1 MTKEEIAKIYEL
13 KGKGYG
19 YKKIANV
26 LNAPLST
33 VKSII
38 IRHRNS
44 NETCCLNCGARIVN
58 KPKTKRRKFCSEGCK
73 RKYIA
78 SHPECIG
85 KEKSIVETCQNCGKE
100 FTVYASRD
108 RKFCSHGCY
117 IAYRYKKGGGQ
128 DG

>member
-1 MTKEEIAKIYEL
+1 MTKEEITKIYEL

-26 LNAPLST
+26 MSAPLST

-44 NETCCLNCGARIVN
+44 NETCCLYCGARIAN
-58 KPKTKRRKFCSEGCK
+58 RPKTKRKKFCSGECK
-73 RKYIA
+73 RKYMA

-85 KEKSIVETCQNCGKE
+85 EDKRILKTCLNCGKG
-100 FTVYASRD
+100 FASYASKD
-108 RKFCSHGCY
+108 RKFCSHACY
-117 IAYRYKKGGGQ
+117 INYRYQKGGGQ